1 LASRYSRNT
10 ERVKVLRHN
19 RCDENH
25 SPELFTG
32 SGWCETISGHEAESI
47 RPSKTGEKV
56 MANYATVSELID
68 NLKRADNL
76 DAPIIY
82 QYYLAEH
89 FNVSEEVFAEVAR
102 DFDSLVPCSDSYEVI
117 SKEIESKKE
126 GSNV

>member
-1 LASRYSRNT
+1 
-10 ERVKVLRHN
+10 
-19 RCDENH
+19 
-25 SPELFTG
+25 
-32 SGWCETISGHEAESI
+32 
-47 RPSKTGEKV
+47 

-117 SKEIESKKE
+117 NREIEIKE
-126 GSNV
+126 REKANV